1 MQDLIQKWD
10 INYLDLLNYE
20 PAASSYVSL
29 DASSLKG
36 FFYNEIQ
43 LNFVGYSVL
52 IYPLLVDLLT
62 NIL

>member
-20 PAASSYVSL
+20 PVTSSYVSL
-29 DASSLKG
+29 DTSSLKG
-36 FFYNEIQ
+36 FFYDEIH